1 YLAPVGSPSSL
12 DGLSLGHASLHHSYR
27 GSAVPNYPPHWLQ
40 RRNQSRGGS
49 FLVMLRPARW
59 LERLA
64 NPRRRLCA
72 ADRPARLRQSLPP
85 PGSAITTRP
94 NHPLPRQDLH
104 LQACQR
110 PKAAHRNLV
119 FGAPACTQRC
129 AGDAGP
135 EGAIVTEVAN
145 VHTGPGVRH
154 LDPAINKNFL

>member
-72 ADRPARLRQSLPP
+72 ADRPARLRQSLPQ
-85 PGSAITTRP
+85 PGSPPARVCYHYSAQP
-94 NHPLPRQDLH
+94 SLAEAGL
-104 LQACQR
+104 
-110 PKAAHRNLV
+110 
-119 FGAPACTQRC
+119 APASMSKTEGCTWESGLQLHKRIM
-129 AGDAGP
+129 
-135 EGAIVTEVAN
+135 IVLPNSNSRPFKPA
-145 VHTGPGVRH
+145 PVRSP
-154 LDPAINKNFL
+154 L